1 MRIPESNCF
10 PLGPGDFESID
21 LECSEITLMELL
33 KVLSAFDG
41 IARVF
46 YQRGRGLASG
56 WIVEMNENAL
66 GLYNMGLE
74 TVLKDGY
81 REGHQT

>member
-1 MRIPESNCF
+1 
-10 PLGPGDFESID
+10 
-21 LECSEITLMELL
+21 MELL

-74 TVLKDGY
+74 TV
-81 REGHQT
+81 